1 MGEKLSEG
9 PSSQENE
16 QIWRSRDYVSLEI
29 SKMRGLSIIPDIH
42 HSKVP
47 SSG

>member
-16 QIWRSRDYVSLEI
+16 QIWRSQNQNCW
-29 SKMRGLSIIPDIH
+29 SKYLILRLT
-42 HSKVP
+42 
-47 SSG
+47 